1 MKVPRLFKQS
11 CPAPA
16 IPSILPIAAAPLL
29 DASQHRDVRPIIHPQ
44 TTNPMKPTKS
54 CRSILGTLTLSILGA
69 IPVQHADACTRIV
82 YETGNRNFITGRT
95 MDWMDPKAQTALW
108 VFPRGMKRDGGV
120 GTNPIKWTS
129 KYGSVVTSFYDV
141 GSADGMNEK
150 GLAGNILYLKETV
163 WGDAAK
169 TGKPTLSAGAWAQ
182 YFFDNFAT
190 VKEAVDAMA
199 DPAFAIIAPAL
210 PNGHAAGLHLSLS
223 DSTGDSAILEY
234 VDGKL
239 VIHHGPQYP
248 VMTNSPTFDQQLAL
262 NAYWEQVGGTNALP
276 GTIRAADRFV
286 RASHNLKLS
295 TKYKEP
301 ELAVASVF
309 SQIRAISVPLGLADP
324 ANPNNAMTL
333 WRTVA
338 DHEAKRYYFESVIFP
353 AISWIDF
360 SKVDFSE
367 GTAPKSIRI
376 ERGQALAGEL
386 SASFKAAEPFKWLG
400 VE

>member
-1 MKVPRLFKQS
+1 MKQIRNYGR
-11 CPAPA
+11 
-16 IPSILPIAAAPLL
+16 IL
-29 DASQHRDVRPIIHPQ
+29 S
-44 TTNPMKPTKS
+44 
-54 CRSILGTLTLSILGA
+54 TLTISLLA
-69 IPVQHADACTRIV
+69 TIPMRHADACTRII
-82 YETGNRNFITGRT
+82 YETGNNTFITGRT

-120 GTNPIKWTS
+120 GAKPIQWTS
-129 KYGSVVTSFYDV
+129 KYGSVVTSFYDI

-150 GLAGNILYLKETV
+150 GLAGNILYLKETD
-163 WGDAAK
+163 WGDADR

-234 VDGKL
+234 VGGKL

-262 NAYWEQVGGTNALP
+262 NAYWEQVGGMNALP

-295 TKYKEP
+295 TKYKEAD
-301 ELAVASVF
+301 LAVASVF
-309 SQIRAISVPLGLADP
+309 SQMRAISVPLGLADP
-324 ANPNNAMTL
+324 SNPNNAMTL

-338 DHEAKRYYFESVIFP
+338 DHGAKIYYFESVVFP
-353 AISWIDF
+353 AVSWIDF

-367 GTAPKSIRI
+367 GTAPRTIPI
-376 ERGQALAGEL
+376 QRGQALAGEL
-386 SASFKAAEPFKWLG
+386 SASFKAAEPFEWLG
-400 VE
+400 VK

>member
-1 MKVPRLFKQS
+1 
-11 CPAPA
+11 
-16 IPSILPIAAAPLL
+16 
-29 DASQHRDVRPIIHPQ
+29 
-44 TTNPMKPTKS
+44 
-54 CRSILGTLTLSILGA
+54 
-69 IPVQHADACTRIV
+69 
-82 YETGNRNFITGRT
+82 
-95 MDWMDPKAQTALW
+95 
-108 VFPRGMKRDGGV
+108 
-120 GTNPIKWTS
+120 
-129 KYGSVVTSFYDV
+129 
-141 GSADGMNEK
+141 
-150 GLAGNILYLKETV
+150 
-163 WGDAAK
+163 
-169 TGKPTLSAGAWAQ
+169 
-182 YFFDNFAT
+182 
-190 VKEAVDAMA
+190 MA

-223 DSTGDSAILEY
+223 DPTGDSAILEY
-234 VDGKL
+234 IGGKL

-295 TKYKEP
+295 TKYKEAD
-301 ELAVASVF
+301 LAVASVF
-309 SQIRAISVPLGLADP
+309 SQMRAISVPLGLADP

-338 DHEAKRYYFESVIFP
+338 DHGAKIYYFESVIFP
-353 AISWIDF
+353 AVSWIDF
-360 SKVDFSE
+360 NKVDFSE
-367 GTAPKSIRI
+367 GTAPKTIRI